1 MIITSSKIKD
11 KSTKTIIQLKS
22 RIRNVKTETEQ
33 LIEQN
38 TLDLLTKSQYQKLI
52 PATVI

>member
-22 RIRNVKTETEQ
+22 RIRNVKTETE
-33 LIEQN
+33 
-38 TLDLLTKSQYQKLI
+38 
-52 PATVI
+52 